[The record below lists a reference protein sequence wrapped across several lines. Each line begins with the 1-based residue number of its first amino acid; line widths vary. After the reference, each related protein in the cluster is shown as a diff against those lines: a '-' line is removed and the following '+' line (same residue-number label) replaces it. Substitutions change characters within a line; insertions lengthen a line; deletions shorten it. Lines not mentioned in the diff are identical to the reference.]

1 MGTRIFKYKSFHQW
15 GKAEGLEDR
24 TLCDAVKEIDEGL
37 FEANL
42 GKGLYKK
49 RIARKGKGKSGGYR
63 TLIAFKTD
71 DKAVFMYAFS
81 KNERENITEKEKSVY
96 KKLAGYYVSLTES
109 QLLELLKMK
118 ELIEVIK

>member
-1 MGTRIFKYKSFHQW
+1 M
-15 GKAEGLEDR
+15 EDS
-24 TLCDAVKEIDEGL
+24 TLCDSVKEIEEGL

-49 RIARKGKGKSGGYR
+49 RIARRGNGKSGGYR

-71 DKAVFMYAFS
+71 DKAIFMYGFS
-81 KNERENITEKEKSVY
+81 KNERANINEKEKNIY
-96 KKLAGYYVSLTES
+96 KKLAGYYLFLTES
-109 QLLELLKMK
+109 QLLELLKIK